1 MNTAPDLEQLIVE
14 GIKGLP
20 ARYLSEVADFVLFI
34 RRRAMEQEPYD
45 LESIR
50 QELSSLDA
58 RERQHLE
65 DEFADFDQR
74 FPKE

>member
-1 MNTAPDLEQLIVE
+1 MNTAPNLEQLIVE

-20 ARYLSEVADFVLFI
+20 YQYLSEVADFVVFV
-34 RRRAMEQEPYD
+34 RRQAMEQQPYD

-50 QELSSLDA
+50 HELSLLDA
-58 RERQHLE
+58 HERQHFE
-65 DEFADFDQR
+65 DEFADFDQK

>member
-1 MNTAPDLEQLIVE
+1 MNTVPDLEQLIVE

-20 ARYLSEVADFVLFI
+20 TRYLSEVADFVLFI
-34 RRRAMEQEPYD
+34 RRRAIEQEPYD

-50 QELSSLDA
+50 RELSRMDA
-58 RERQHLE
+58 HERQHLE
-65 DEFADFDQR
+65 DEFADFDQQ